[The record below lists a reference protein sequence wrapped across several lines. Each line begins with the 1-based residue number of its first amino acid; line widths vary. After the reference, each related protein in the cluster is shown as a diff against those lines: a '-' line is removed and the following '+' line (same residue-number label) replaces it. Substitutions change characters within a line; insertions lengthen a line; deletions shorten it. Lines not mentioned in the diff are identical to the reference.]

1 MFPSYLFESMEWFL
15 SNGSCK
21 IDMLYINSKEHVRKQ
36 LFNVLSKSA
45 GKTRIA
51 FQNQFEIW
59 QEK

>member
-1 MFPSYLFESMEWFL
+1 MEWFL